1 MKRVLATAMAVLA
14 VVSGSLFAQS
24 NPLVGIW
31 KLNVEKSKYNPGPA
45 PKSLTRTVEPNGD
58 GVKYTFEGVAADGA
72 AIAYGFAVSFDGK
85 DNPVTGSMPNGANSI
100 AAKRTSDDSFEATLK
115 KDGKVVGTSVVKVSK
130 DGKVTTVESKG
141 TNTAGVKT
149 HDVQVYDKQ

>member
-1 MKRVLATAMAVLA
+1 MKRLLATAIVVLA

-58 GVKYTFEGVAADGA
+58 GVKDTF
-72 AIAYGFAVSFDGK
+72 
-85 DNPVTGSMPNGANSI
+85 
-100 AAKRTSDDSFEATLK
+100 
-115 KDGKVVGTSVVKVSK
+115 
-130 DGKVTTVESKG
+130 
-141 TNTAGVKT
+141 
-149 HDVQVYDKQ
+149 